1 MCCLVKH
8 PCSCVHS
15 ACCCLVTMVG
25 IEHCIQLLRGV
36 QPKQLGSS
44 SVGLAI
50 PFAAELVGLNFQRP
64 SNEACP
70 GM

>member
-1 MCCLVKH
+1 
-8 PCSCVHS
+8 
-15 ACCCLVTMVG
+15 MVG
-25 IEHCIQLLRGV
+25 IEHCIRLLRGV